1 VPAEPDNWKWVLRS
15 SAATRTILQW
25 RDGNVDLASGTV
37 VADSPRSQ
45 RPRGLVQVTNGAL
58 QPGSSSNHSDS
69 PATAISYDQGLGAI
83 GRLLLAGQMSYQRG
97 ASGAGNLPLIHAL
110 RSDDTCRHIPVVV
123 IADGRSVGPRRTNL
137 HAVPHDSW

>member
-1 VPAEPDNWKWVLRS
+1 VDD
-15 SAATRTILQW
+15 TRIALL
-25 RDGNVDLASGTV
+25 VDDELASRAAHQTRLESQGFTV
-37 VADSPRSQ
+37 FVAMNQAD
-45 RPRGLVQVTNGAL
+45 AL
-58 QPGSSSNHSDS
+58 SRAKLSAPKVIYAHLS
-69 PATAISYDQGLGAI
+69 
-83 GRLLLAGQMSYQRG
+83 